1 MTKSIGLAIFGA
13 AALLALPL
21 AADDA
26 GCAACAWES
35 HDTSGHHAIADDDL
49 DTAEAAFASALAV
62 AEGFLAGDWRLI
74 ESLGDLALVARRRG
88 DAESELDFRR
98 RALAAVGDAEERLAF
113 ARLYGNEA
121 AVEALDTL
129 GRDAESEPYRLAA
142 LDDRRALF
150 GPEDP
155 ELAVFLLDLASHY
168 REMDRIDDAIAAAE
182 KAAAV
187 RLGFA
192 DEDDRP
198 YAAALDVMARLYVA
212 AGRDAEAAGALA
224 DVLAIDEK
232 HLGADHVFVAGVI
245 EQYVPILRRLGREA
259 EADELEWRAMDI
271 RARSEA
277 PMRAQPSP
285 ETQ

>member
-74 ESLGDLALVARRRG
+74 ESLGDLALVARRR
-88 DAESELDFRR
+88 
-98 RALAAVGDAEERLAF
+98 GDAEERLAF

>member
-1 MTKSIGLAIFGA
+1 MTKPIGLATFA
-13 AALLALPL
+13 VTALLALPL

-26 GCAACAWES
+26 GCAACVWES
-35 HDTSGHHAIADDDL
+35 HETIGHHAIAVDDL
-49 DTAEAAFASALAV
+49 DTAEAAFASALEV
-62 AEGFLAGDWRLI
+62 AERFRAGDRRLI

-88 DAESELDFRR
+88 DAESEFDFRR
-98 RALAAVGDAEERLAF
+98 RALAAIDDAGERLAF
-113 ARLYGNEA
+113 ERLYGNEA

-129 GRDAESEPYRLAA
+129 GRDGESEPYRLAA

-150 GPEDP
+150 GPDDP
-155 ELAVFLLDLASHY
+155 ELAVYLLDLASHY
-168 REMDRIDDAIAAAE
+168 REMGRIDDAIAAAE

-198 YAAALDVMARLYVA
+198 YAAALDILARLYVA

-224 DVLAIDEK
+224 SVLAIDEK
-232 HLGADHVFVAGVI
+232 HLGTDHVFVAGVI
-245 EQYVPILRRLGREA
+245 EQYVPILRRLGRDA
-259 EADELEWRAMDI
+259 EADDLEWRAMDI

>member
-1 MTKSIGLAIFGA
+1 V
-13 AALLALPL
+13 PL
-21 AADDA
+21 AAQA
-26 GCAACAWES
+26 GDCAACAWEK
-35 HDTSGHHAIADDDL
+35 HDTVGHHAIAEEDL
-49 DTAEAAFASALAV
+49 DAAEAAFASALEV
-62 AEGFLAGDWRLI
+62 ARGFLAGDWRLI

-88 DAESELDFRR
+88 DAETELSFRR
-98 RALAAVGDAEERLAF
+98 QALDAVRDAEERLAF

-142 LDDRRALF
+142 LEDRRALF
-150 GPEDP
+150 GAEDP
-155 ELAVFLLDLASHY
+155 ELAVYLLDLASHY
-168 REMDRIDDAIAAAE
+168 REMERIDDAIAAAE

-187 RLGFA
+187 RLSFA
-192 DEDDRP
+192 EEDDRP
-198 YAAALDVMARLYVA
+198 YAAALDFLAMLYVA
-212 AGRDAEAAGALA
+212 AGRDGEAAAALA
-224 DVLAIDEK
+224 SVLAIDEK
-232 HLGADHVFVAGVI
+232 HLGTDHVFVAGVI